1 MYLLVKSS
9 MLFCQYSET
18 INRNNIFEL
27 KSPKRESPTLTAKPR
42 WLNNFKEI
50 YNNLKSVMPCKI

>member
-42 WLNNFKEI
+42 
-50 YNNLKSVMPCKI
+50 